1 MSDVEFVPP
10 ENPLSTGQDGES
22 QHPPLETETVHSL
35 KVACAGDETRGLG
48 HPKVWLQISPLVGY
62 VDCGYCDKR
71 FVIDPDHIVDD
82 H

>member
-1 MSDVEFVPP
+1 MTTRPSSFAA
-10 ENPLSTGQDGES
+10 GQRDGA
-22 QHPPLETETVHSL
+22 SL

-48 HPKVWLQISPLVGY
+48 HPKVWLQISPETGY

-71 FVIDPDHIVDD
+71 FIIDRDHIVDD